1 MLTPIITGAVVLGV
15 VLTTAVVLKAVNKR
29 VVSKPLTKRKNVR
42 LEKKVN
48 KALFGKEKVN
58 PKVLNKSIMKLR
70 KNRMKMAKYKMIAVG
85 SERFRLKSGEKLSKK
100 ERKAMVR
107 SIKKENKLSK
117 KRSFEFG
124 LVKSNAV
131 GREEFV
137 QSMTKNIGGQN
148 IKMEFYNNSIF
159 TPSSQLT
166 KNYQSYLKS
175 AIKNN
180 DRYFDYPSTLIIS
193 ENGDQLSK
201 MSSSYLTVFKS
212 STKDILAQLYLNL
225 DEGNP
230 ENRAFDVEV
239 FENYKLEPKNYSLM
253 FDDCNDVINFA
264 KKLNI
269 NEEEL
274 MSAVNEFGDK
284 YAQEKNIINSLEL
297 EKSF

>member
-1 MLTPIITGAVVLGV
+1 MLTPIITGAVVLGL

-107 SIKKENKLSK
+107 AIKKENKLSK

-124 LVKSNAV
+124 LVKSNAF

>member
-124 LVKSNAV
+124 LVKSNAF

-137 QSMTKNIGGQN
+137 QSMTKNISGQN

-180 DRYFDYPSTLIIS
+180 DKYYDYPSTLIIS

-239 FENYKLEPKNYSLM
+239 FENYKLESKNYSLM

-269 NEEEL
+269 KEEEL